1 MEPSAPSTSRSGAR
15 GVGVGVGRRA
25 SSRGDSLARAS
36 SIERVYACSDLHL
49 EHETNAGWLR
59 NLSKRD
65 ARDAVVVA
73 GDVSDDIVLLEDALR
88 RLREDVGF
96 GEVFYTFGNHEVWLN
111 GGDAK
116 RGVGDSAAKI
126 DEIFEMCRR
135 IGVKTSPER
144 VGDGLWIA
152 PIHSY
157 HHKAFDT
164 EPLVEEDVPGVER
177 VMNDFRFA
185 KWPDGMDD
193 RTNDVAEYCDALN
206 DVNGAWERFLS
217 EIEQNPGDACVSFS
231 HFVPNIKLIPEKR
244 MLFYPNLSQA
254 SGSLYL
260 EARVNAIKSRVESH
274 DDGEVRLAHVF
285 GHTHFGWHAELDGIY
300 FVQCALATPREWIKR
315 PRSLEIGDFTNNSN
329 EPLCVYSDGAFVD
342 SHTAMWS
349 DYYRSNPR
357 TPEDV
362 ELMPHAREF
371 VRRRWGSDRL
381 REKSSAPLPGATG
394 KIK

>member
-1 MEPSAPSTSRSGAR
+1 
-15 GVGVGVGRRA
+15 
-25 SSRGDSLARAS
+25 
-36 SIERVYACSDLHL
+36 VYACSDLHL

-116 RGVGDSAAKI
+116 RGVEDSAAKI

-157 HHKAFDT
+157 HHRAFDT

-260 EARVNAIKSRVESH
+260 EARVNAIKSRVESR

-315 PRSLEIGDFTNNSN
+315 PRSLEIGDFTNDSN

-371 VRRRWGSDRL
+371 VRRRWGGDRR